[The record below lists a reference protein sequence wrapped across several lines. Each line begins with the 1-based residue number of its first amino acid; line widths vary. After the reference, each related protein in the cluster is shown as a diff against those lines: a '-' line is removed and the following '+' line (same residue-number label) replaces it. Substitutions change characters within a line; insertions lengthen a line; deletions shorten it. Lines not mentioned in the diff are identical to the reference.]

1 MFRNMLSDVRGDG
14 GMAMDISG
22 SPHLTAARE
31 AERPTRWW
39 IAIPLVVALFIA
51 VGGAVIE
58 LIGAAFGTPEEGSAA
73 ELVAEVPEFGIALV
87 VLLLWVRLRDRRPAL
102 SIGFQWRSTPL
113 MHLVGGIAGGVL
125 LVSAPALLLRI
136 SGAYDSVPAGDD
148 VTVGAGALLIVIPL
162 VLAVLVQAST
172 EEAMFRG
179 YVQQLTGTQLAG
191 WAAVLAPSIGFA
203 AAHLDFHPLV
213 MANIILVAILFSFL
227 ALRIGTIWLVCGI
240 HCGWNWAQGNL
251 FGIPVSG
258 NPVDVSILRF
268 APDASGA
275 DWLTGGEFGIEG
287 SAVTTVVLALA
298 AFAAYRWFTA
308 GARTTTA
315 EELAAA

>member
-1 MFRNMLSDVRGDG
+1 
-14 GMAMDISG
+14 MDISR
-22 SPHLTAARE
+22 SPHLVDARA

-39 IAIPLVVALFIA
+39 VAIPLVVVLFIA
-51 VGGAVIE
+51 VAGAVTA
-58 LIGAAFGTPEEGSAA
+58 LIDGLVGAQDEGSAW
-73 ELVAEVPEFGIALV
+73 ELVGEIPQFGLALV
-87 VLLLWVRLRDRRPAL
+87 ALLLWVRFRDRRSPW

-113 MHLVGGIAGGVL
+113 RHIALGIVGGVL
-125 LVSAPALLLRI
+125 LCATPAVLLRLT
-136 SGAYDSVPAGDD
+136 GAYETVPAGTD
-148 VTVGAGALLIVIPL
+148 VTAGAGALVIVIPL
-162 VLAVLVQAST
+162 ILAVLVQSST

-191 WAAVLAPSIGFA
+191 WAAVLAPSIAFA
-203 AAHLDFHPLV
+203 AAHIDFHVFV
-213 MANIILVAILFSFL
+213 MANIVLVAVFFSFL

-268 APDASGA
+268 APDGAVA

-287 SAVTTVVLALA
+287 SAVTTVVLACA
-298 AFAAYRWFTA
+298 AFAAYRWWSASPDAAGDELTA
-308 GARTTTA
+308 PQP
-315 EELAAA
+315 AAA